1 MGFES
6 IMADE
11 HVPVSESL
19 RQQVTGH
26 IMATDQEA
34 DKGTRREW
42 AKAHPV
48 QESTSASHA
57 SYAKWSAIPIIFL
70 NCSTSWGRG
79 KWANTEA
86 CGNPLPHYSSVSS
99 RRFGLGRK
107 GRDAGLFWAPPQ
119 QPEQLVSSLFPAASL
134 RTLFPSPS

>member
-34 DKGTRREW
+34 DKGTKR
-42 AKAHPV
+42 
-48 QESTSASHA
+48 
-57 SYAKWSAIPIIFL
+57 
-70 NCSTSWGRG
+70 
-79 KWANTEA
+79 
-86 CGNPLPHYSSVSS
+86 
-99 RRFGLGRK
+99 
-107 GRDAGLFWAPPQ
+107 
-119 QPEQLVSSLFPAASL
+119 
-134 RTLFPSPS
+134 